1 MKQNSERIIGIHA
14 RITDSLLALA
24 RRAIHLNI
32 PIFQIF
38 LMDQTTRR
46 MFTFTQDEIAQFR
59 ILREAHFG
67 RLYLHGSYLVNLAG
81 IHYNGIQILYKEIS
95 LAKQLGFT
103 DVVLHP
109 GSAHGAKNR
118 MVGVD
123 MVAKILNRIM
133 RNEKSLTF
141 ILENTAHENMSVGS
155 DISDFHHTRQKLD
168 APELVQF
175 CIDTSHAH
183 VYGYDIIDPIKKEK
197 FITLL
202 DESIGLHNIS
212 LIHLNDTDKERGSR
226 IDKHSPIGKGV
237 IGTQA
242 LKAFVMDTRFINT
255 PIIMELPLMDDEQE
269 QFYITMIHNWHN
281 VV

>member
-1 MKQNSERIIGIHA
+1 MKRNSERIIGVHA

-24 RRAIHLNI
+24 ERALALKI

-46 MFTFTQDEIAQFR
+46 MFTFTDDEIVQFR
-59 ILREAHFG
+59 VIREAHFG

-81 IHYNGIQILYKEIS
+81 IHYNGIQILYKEIT

-103 DVVLHP
+103 DIVLHP
-109 GSAHGAKNR
+109 GSAHGAKSR
-118 MVGVD
+118 TVGID

-155 DISDFHHTRQKLD
+155 DVADFYHIRQKLD

-183 VYGYDIIDPIKKEK
+183 VYGYDIIDPLKREQFIK
-197 FITLL
+197 LL
-202 DESIGLHNIS
+202 DESIGLSNIS
-212 LIHLNDTDKERGSR
+212 LLHLNDTDKERGSR
-226 IDKHSPIGKGV
+226 IDKHNPVGKGV

-242 LKAFVMDTRFINT
+242 LKSFVMDERFIHT

-269 QFYITMIHNWHN
+269 QFYINMVRNWHTL
-281 VV
+281 V